1 MTVRPFCILA
11 PDSSVC
17 KASVT
22 RDSGV
27 PGLNPGLV
35 HHYVYFSHPIT
46 NVYEPVH
53 KGDTCVVYDAAYQFQ
68 LIIMKIVI
76 DS

>member
-1 MTVRPFCILA
+1 MTVRLFCI
-11 PDSSVC
+11 PTPNSSVC
-17 KASVT
+17 RAQVS

-35 HHYVYFSHPIT
+35 HHYVHFSNPIT
-46 NVYEPVH
+46 NVH